1 MTSYSFFSEN
11 RLIEL
16 RATDL
21 KRMIIEFWIKFTVDG
36 GYHIQLEEN
45 VPGKRNSKFLEKNR
59 FPCLHLRNNQ
69 E

>member
-1 MTSYSFFSEN
+1 
-11 RLIEL
+11 
-16 RATDL
+16 
-21 KRMIIEFWIKFTVDG
+21 MIIELWIRFTVDG

-59 FPCLHLRNNQ
+59 FPCLYLRNNQ

>member
-1 MTSYSFFSEN
+1 MLFFPET

-21 KRMIIEFWIKFTVDG
+21 KRVIIELWIRFTVDG

-59 FPCLHLRNNQ
+59 FPCLYLRNNQ